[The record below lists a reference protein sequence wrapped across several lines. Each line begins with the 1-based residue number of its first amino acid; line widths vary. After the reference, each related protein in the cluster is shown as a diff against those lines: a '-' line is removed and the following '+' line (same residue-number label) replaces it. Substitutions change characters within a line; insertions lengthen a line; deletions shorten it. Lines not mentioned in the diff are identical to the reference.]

1 MKIIKE
7 RTVRTEKS
15 FSLNFD
21 LVGQPYCGFS
31 FPCDRE
37 GNVFPD
43 LNDCAMDNYRKCL
56 ADTSGKY
63 EQPYIDVQTYRI
75 VEPAVGQCAC
85 GAHVLLEDQYM
96 GACQCD
102 NCGQWYNIYGQALID
117 PEYWED

>member
-43 LNDCAMDNYRKCL
+43 LNDCAKDNYKKCL

-63 EQPYIDVQTYRI
+63 EPPYIDVQTYRI